1 MFCNEC
7 GNKLDVNAKFC
18 DKCGAKV
25 GSDAT
30 TSNDSNEVSE
40 KVETI
45 SNNVNASTN
54 VNNST
59 KTSNH
64 EQTKAYQI
72 LSYLGILWLVGL
84 LSGYKDDEDVKFHVG
99 QGMILTIVMFV
110 ASLIVGIIN
119 QVIIFSIFKEE
130 KTFLGYGLGVYE
142 VSKTGITISV
152 ILYGLV
158 SVFSLAMMIIGIKN
172 VLDKN
177 KKQLPIIGK
186 FAFYK

>member
-1 MFCNEC
+1 M
-7 GNKLDVNAKFC
+7 
-18 DKCGAKV
+18 
-25 GSDAT
+25 
-30 TSNDSNEVSE
+30 
-40 KVETI
+40 
-45 SNNVNASTN
+45 
-54 VNNST
+54 
-59 KTSNH
+59 
-64 EQTKAYQI
+64 
-72 LSYLGILWLVGL
+72 
-84 LSGYKDDEDVKFHVG
+84 
-99 QGMILTIVMFV
+99 
-110 ASLIVGIIN
+110 
-119 QVIIFSIFKEE
+119 IIFSIFKEE